1 MNGNLMDTNVIVRV
15 LNGDRELI
23 NELSK
28 ISSLCTCTVVLGEL
42 MYGAAKSAHVVQ
54 NKQNAKSFC
63 SRYPLLGVSNIVA
76 EFYGEIK
83 KDLLSHGNVMPEN
96 EKINLSSE
104 ETNFLNETF
113 SLYLKS
119 KTLAE
124 GKFGLPNYINNKN

>member
-1 MNGNLMDTNVIVRV
+1 MNSNLMDTNVIVRI

-63 SRYPLLGVSNIVA
+63 SRYPLFGVSNIVA

-96 EKINLSSE
+96 DMWIAATALANDMTVITQDKHFEHIQNLMVIK
-104 ETNFLNETF
+104 L
-113 SLYLKS
+113 
-119 KTLAE
+119 
-124 GKFGLPNYINNKN
+124 

>member
-96 EKINLSSE
+96 DMRIAATALANDMTVITQDKHFEHIQNLMVIK
-104 ETNFLNETF
+104 L
-113 SLYLKS
+113 
-119 KTLAE
+119 
-124 GKFGLPNYINNKN
+124 

>member
-28 ISSLCTCTVVLGEL
+28 ISSLCTCTVVFGEL

-96 EKINLSSE
+96 DMWIAATALANDMTVITQDKHFEHIQNLMVIK
-104 ETNFLNETF
+104 L
-113 SLYLKS
+113 
-119 KTLAE
+119 
-124 GKFGLPNYINNKN
+124 

>member
-28 ISSLCTCTVVLGEL
+28 ISALCTCTAVLGEF
-42 MYGAAKSAHVVQ
+42 MYSVTKSAHVVQ
-54 NKQNAKSFC
+54 NKQNVKSFC

-96 EKINLSSE
+96 DMWIAATALANDMTVITQDKHFEHIQNLMVIK
-104 ETNFLNETF
+104 L
-113 SLYLKS
+113 
-119 KTLAE
+119 
-124 GKFGLPNYINNKN
+124 

>member
-76 EFYGEIK
+76 EFYGVIK

-96 EKINLSSE
+96 DMWIAATALANDMTVITQDKHFEHIQNLMVIK
-104 ETNFLNETF
+104 L
-113 SLYLKS
+113 
-119 KTLAE
+119 
-124 GKFGLPNYINNKN
+124 

>member
-1 MNGNLMDTNVIVRV
+1 MNGNLMDANVIVRD

-96 EKINLSSE
+96 DMWIAATALANDMTVITQDRHFEHIQNLMVIK
-104 ETNFLNETF
+104 L
-113 SLYLKS
+113 
-119 KTLAE
+119 
-124 GKFGLPNYINNKN
+124 

>member
-96 EKINLSSE
+96 DMWIAATALANDMTVITLDKHFEHIQNLMVIK
-104 ETNFLNETF
+104 L
-113 SLYLKS
+113 
-119 KTLAE
+119 
-124 GKFGLPNYINNKN
+124 

>member
-28 ISSLCTCTVVLGEL
+28 ISSHCTCTVVLGEL

-96 EKINLSSE
+96 DMWIAATALANDMTVITQDKHFEHIQNLMVIK
-104 ETNFLNETF
+104 L
-113 SLYLKS
+113 
-119 KTLAE
+119 
-124 GKFGLPNYINNKN
+124 

>member
-63 SRYPLLGVSNIVA
+63 SRYPLLGVSKIVA

-96 EKINLSSE
+96 DMWIAATALANDMTVITQDKHFEHIQNLMVIK
-104 ETNFLNETF
+104 L
-113 SLYLKS
+113 
-119 KTLAE
+119 
-124 GKFGLPNYINNKN
+124 

>member
-83 KDLLSHGNVMPEN
+83 KDLLSHGNLMPEN
-96 EKINLSSE
+96 DMWIAATALANDMTVITQDKHFEHIQNLMVIK
-104 ETNFLNETF
+104 L
-113 SLYLKS
+113 
-119 KTLAE
+119 
-124 GKFGLPNYINNKN
+124 

>member
-1 MNGNLMDTNVIVRV
+1 MNGNLMDTNVIVQV

-96 EKINLSSE
+96 DMWIAATALANDMTVITQDKHFEHIQNLMVIK
-104 ETNFLNETF
+104 L
-113 SLYLKS
+113 
-119 KTLAE
+119 
-124 GKFGLPNYINNKN
+124 

>member
-54 NKQNAKSFC
+54 NKQNVKNFC

-96 EKINLSSE
+96 DMWIAATALANDMTVITQDKHFEHIQNLMVIK
-104 ETNFLNETF
+104 L
-113 SLYLKS
+113 
-119 KTLAE
+119 
-124 GKFGLPNYINNKN
+124 

>member
-54 NKQNAKSFC
+54 NKQNVKSFC
-63 SRYPLLGVSNIVA
+63 SLYQLLGVSNIVA
-76 EFYGEIK
+76 
-83 KDLLSHGNVMPEN
+83 
-96 EKINLSSE
+96 
-104 ETNFLNETF
+104 
-113 SLYLKS
+113 
-119 KTLAE
+119 
-124 GKFGLPNYINNKN
+124 

>member
-23 NELSK
+23 SELSK

-96 EKINLSSE
+96 DMWIAATALANDMTVITQDKHFEHIQNLMV
-104 ETNFLNETF
+104 
-113 SLYLKS
+113 
-119 KTLAE
+119 
-124 GKFGLPNYINNKN
+124 I

>member
-96 EKINLSSE
+96 DMWIAATALANDMTVITQDKHFEHIQ
-104 ETNFLNETF
+104 F
-113 SLYLKS
+113 S
-119 KTLAE
+119 AC
-124 GKFGLPNYINNKN
+124 F

>member
-54 NKQNAKSFC
+54 NKQNANSFC
-63 SRYPLLGVSNIVA
+63 SRYPLLGVSNIVT

-96 EKINLSSE
+96 DMWIAATALANDMTVITQDRHFEHIQNLMVIK
-104 ETNFLNETF
+104 L
-113 SLYLKS
+113 
-119 KTLAE
+119 
-124 GKFGLPNYINNKN
+124 

>member
-96 EKINLSSE
+96 DMWIATTALANDMTVITQDKHFEHIQNLMVIK
-104 ETNFLNETF
+104 L
-113 SLYLKS
+113 
-119 KTLAE
+119 
-124 GKFGLPNYINNKN
+124 

>member
-54 NKQNAKSFC
+54 NKQNVKSFC

-96 EKINLSSE
+96 DMWIAATALANDMTVITQDKHFEHIQNLMVIK
-104 ETNFLNETF
+104 L
-113 SLYLKS
+113 
-119 KTLAE
+119 
-124 GKFGLPNYINNKN
+124 

>member
-23 NELSK
+23 NELLK

-96 EKINLSSE
+96 DMWIAATALANDMTVITQDRHFEHIQNLMVIK
-104 ETNFLNETF
+104 L
-113 SLYLKS
+113 
-119 KTLAE
+119 
-124 GKFGLPNYINNKN
+124 

>member
-83 KDLLSHGNVMPEN
+83 KDLLSHGNVMSEN
-96 EKINLSSE
+96 DMWIAATALANDMTVITQDRHFEHIQNLMVIK
-104 ETNFLNETF
+104 L
-113 SLYLKS
+113 
-119 KTLAE
+119 
-124 GKFGLPNYINNKN
+124 

>member
-83 KDLLSHGNVMPEN
+83 KDLLSHGNVMSEN
-96 EKINLSSE
+96 DMWIAATALANEMTVITQDKHFEHIQNLMV
-104 ETNFLNETF
+104 
-113 SLYLKS
+113 
-119 KTLAE
+119 
-124 GKFGLPNYINNKN
+124 I

>member
-83 KDLLSHGNVMPEN
+83 KDLLSHGNVMPEDDMWIAATALAN
-96 EKINLSSE
+96 DMTVITQDRHFEHIQNLMVIK
-104 ETNFLNETF
+104 L
-113 SLYLKS
+113 
-119 KTLAE
+119 
-124 GKFGLPNYINNKN
+124 